1 MNEKSKAIIA
11 LYPNLK
17 DGVVVAPDV
26 ISGGSAR
33 VEIRE
38 HGHLHWRAFEFE
50 PGFYTDLEKNLKYV
64 SK

>member
-1 MNEKSKAIIA
+1 MNERTKAIIA

-26 ISGGSAR
+26 VSSGSAR

-38 HGHLHWRAFEFE
+38 NGHLHWRAFDFE
-50 PGFYTDLEKNLKYV
+50 PGFYDDLEKNLKYV